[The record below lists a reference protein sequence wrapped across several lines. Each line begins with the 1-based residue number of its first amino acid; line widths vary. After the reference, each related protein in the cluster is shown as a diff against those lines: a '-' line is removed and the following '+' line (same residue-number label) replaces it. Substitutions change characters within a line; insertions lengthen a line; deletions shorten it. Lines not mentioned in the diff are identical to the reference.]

1 MGAWNRKENAGQTDP
16 PTAPSNTKRLPMPQ
30 VERMKKSMR
39 KTRWTKAVAGLL
51 CLCMLLSL
59 TPVAA
64 FAEETVPQQTA
75 PETTAPE
82 ETAPETTV
90 PEESVPETTAPEET
104 VPETIVPEE
113 TVPETTVPEE
123 TTPETT
129 LPDTL
134 ALGDQETEFRRV
146 TKVEELTSGG
156 RYVIVSGTTDQDH
169 HNKYLHHTK
178 DENKTNHCTIDN
190 PGEVIADAEDY
201 APQFKGSQAHYWKI
215 EKTEDGYTIQSC
227 TSDGKYLNYG
237 TAGQFQQVPM
247 SEKAEVFQLTP
258 GENNQWQVTWE
269 VDGVKTYFA
278 YNAKWGAQTD
288 PYGVY
293 IYKEGK
299 KSTDIP
305 VLESDEGLLKAGADQ
320 VQKGTTSDQ
329 PFAPGTAGSNL
340 FRIPALITLDNGWLF
355 AAADAR
361 YATSGDGGGLDT
373 IVSISKDN
381 GATWEY
387 SMPIFFP
394 DSNGYAGNKATTVI
408 DPIVV
413 QGGDGTIYVMAD
425 ANPTGV
431 TTMGGYTMPGKGTG
445 YVTVDGVERL
455 ALTSKY
461 ANVNKAPTDDNTD
474 VYEYYVGDFGA
485 DGYAPVMDRKT
496 KQPTEF
502 AVDDCF
508 NIYQKKGDTYVYPY
522 QPQVNS
528 DTKIQQNAF
537 YKGSV
542 LHVYNTGYLWLASSD
557 DYGETWSHTI
567 LNPQIKRD
575 SETGLLVSP
584 GRGTV
589 LRDGTI
595 IIPMY
600 NHYDTATSPNMER
613 SSLIWSKDDGKT
625 WHRTGDVSGNN
636 GFSSECEL
644 VELPDGTLRL
654 FVRSGTNCVAYAD
667 AHWNGSDYV
676 WDTAVKS
683 TGVPARSGCNVS
695 AIMYSQTIDGK
706 PAILVAQ
713 PGNPGARNQGRI
725 WVFLL
730 NEDNTMTL
738 GYTFHVNETDFA
750 YSCLT
755 ELEDGRVGLLWEYQG
770 AAITMSTYDIRQIAP
785 GGVVNNQR
793 ELDIPLY
800 GTYTEKMTSQ
810 FKPDPMPDESILKL
824 DIVDQTVTGM
834 TAQLGNDHSYNG
846 ALVALDRCLYTFT
859 GDNDSGWKVES
870 VSVPGT
876 YLNHGIKD
884 VASCPGSKTP
894 NQIRLED
901 GTQDGTYSLVTKATK
916 GNTRLYFWK
925 IEQEGK
931 TFSFDRQSG
940 ADTSGKTDF
949 RIYRPAA
956 EGEKAAGGL
965 IPGYVPV
972 PREELVSGGKYLIAA
987 EVGNDVFVL
996 HPSVSTSDR
1005 YSHVAQVRGER
1016 SVTTSTVTYT
1026 GVSEGEV
1033 TFTDKTTGYTYTV
1046 RVAPKKL
1053 VEVTVNPGEST
1064 TLELPEGA
1072 TELTRQPDAAIAA
1085 AEVVNVNAQD
1095 LVPEG
1100 DCPGSLGS
1108 DAAYNGQ
1115 VAAMSGALYT
1125 FTKRE
1130 DGHYTVSAQTSEGK
1144 TVYLNIKDG
1153 GANLPNQSAETPISV
1168 SNAVDGMV
1176 QITDMDSGGNGSILY
1191 FHRSNGRLVFDR
1203 NGRAD
1208 APNTS
1213 FYLYRTA
1220 KTGETGSAELPGYV
1234 RLKGADEVED
1244 GGKYLIVAQA
1254 KDDYYA
1260 LYPSASEDNAHAHV
1274 VKVDLDRVI
1283 SRLKVT
1289 GVKSGVTD
1297 AVAGNTVY
1305 RITVPAEETQPT
1317 VPPTEGTKPTVPPT
1331 EDTKPTVP
1339 STEGTEPTAPSTE
1352 ESKPTAPSTEGT
1364 KPTAPSTEGT
1374 KPTAP
1379 IAPTG
1384 KPNTPATGD
1393 PAAAGL
1399 FAGIFFLA
1407 LGMAVMLTHTQGK
1420 KRNG

>member
-1 MGAWNRKENAGQTDP
+1 MKIIFQIDRIWAEVPKNGPPRGNILGRMEQEGECRSDGSPHRSRKHEAPADAAGRKD
-16 PTAPSNTKRLPMPQ
+16 
-30 VERMKKSMR
+30 EKSMR

-75 PETTAPE
+75 PETTVPE
-82 ETAPETTV
+82 ETAPETTA
-90 PEESVPETTAPEET
+90 PQETVPETTVPEET
-104 VPETIVPEE
+104 VPETTVPEETVPETTVPEE

-178 DENKTNHCTIDN
+178 DDNKTNHCTIDN

-201 APQFKGSQAHYWKI
+201 ALQFKGTQAHYWRI
-215 EKTEDGYTIQSC
+215 EKSGDGYTIQSC

-247 SEKAEVFQLTP
+247 TADSAVFQLTP
-258 GENNQWQVTWE
+258 GENSKWQVTWQAN
-269 VDGVKTYFA
+269 GVKTYFA
-278 YNAKWGAQTD
+278 YNAKWGAQTE

-320 VQKGTTSDQ
+320 VEKGTTPDQ

-394 DSNGYAGNKATTVI
+394 DSDGYAGNKATTVI

-413 QGGDGTIYVMAD
+413 QGGNGTIYVMAD

-461 ANVNKAPTDDNTD
+461 ANVNEAPTDDNTD

-522 QPQVNS
+522 QTQVNDS
-528 DTKIQQNAF
+528 NTKIQQNAF

-589 LRDGTI
+589 LSDGTI

-600 NHYDTATSPNMER
+600 NHFDTATSPNMER
-613 SSLIWSKDDGKT
+613 SSLIWSKDGGQT
-625 WHRTGDVSGNN
+625 WHRTGDVPGTN

-644 VELPDGTLRL
+644 VELPGGTLRL
-654 FVRSGTNCVAYAD
+654 FVRSGTGCVAYAD
-667 AHWNGSDYV
+667 AHWDGSDYV

-859 GDNDSGWKVES
+859 GDNGSGWKVES

-894 NQIRLED
+894 NQIRLEN
-901 GTQDGTYSLVTKATK
+901 GTQEGTYSLVTKDSK
-916 GNTRLYFWK
+916 NKDTRLYFWK
-925 IEQEGK
+925 NEQEGK

-940 ADTSGKTDF
+940 ADKNGKTDF

-956 EGEKAAGGL
+956 EGEKTAGGL

-972 PREELVSGGKYLIAA
+972 TREELVSGGKYLIAA
-987 EVGNDVFVL
+987 ETDGKVFVL

-1053 VEVTVNPGEST
+1053 EEVTVNPGEST

-1072 TELTRQPDAAIAA
+1072 TELTRQPDAAIAT

-1095 LVPEG
+1095 LVPQG

-1130 DGHYTVSAQTSEGK
+1130 DGHYTVSAQTPEGK

-1153 GANLPNQSAETPISV
+1153 GANLPNQSAETPIHITD
-1168 SNAVDGMV
+1168 DGNEMV
-1176 QITDMDSGGNGSILY
+1176 QIKDMDSGSNGSILY

-1220 KTGETGSAELPGYV
+1220 KTGSTELPGYV
-1234 RLKGADEVED
+1234 RLKGADEVEN

-1254 KDDYYA
+1254 QDDYYA

-1317 VPPTEGTKPTVPPT
+1317 VPPTE
-1331 EDTKPTVP
+1331 
-1339 STEGTEPTAPSTE
+1339 
-1352 ESKPTAPSTEGT
+1352 ESKPT
-1364 KPTAPSTEGT
+1364 
-1374 KPTAP
+1374 
-1379 IAPTG
+1379 APTG

-1407 LGMAVMLTHTQGK
+1407 LGMAVLLTHTRGK
-1420 KRNG
+1420 KRSG